1 MRTLAL
7 IIVSFS
13 IFVSC
18 GRKDEIPS
26 GIIAQDKMQAI
37 LWDMMRADQFLAD
50 YVLNRDS
57 SKKKETE
64 SLKYYAKI
72 FALHQVSKEDFEESF
87 SFYRAR
93 PALMKTMMDSIAAPP
108 QTATVQQPE
117 PVTPVAIPD
126 SVVQPA
132 KPVITDTTPLRP
144 RVDSAGRKRIKPV
157 LQY

>member
-1 MRTLAL
+1 MRPFLL
-7 IIVSFS
+7 IIASFL
-13 IFVSC
+13 FFASC
-18 GRKDEIPS
+18 GSKDEIPS
-26 GIIAQDKMQAI
+26 GIITQDKMQAI

-87 SFYRAR
+87 SFYRSR
-93 PALMKTMMDSIAAPP
+93 PALMKTMMDSISAPP

-132 KPVITDTTPLRP
+132 KPVIRDTMPLKP
-144 RVDSAGRKRIKPV
+144 RIDSAPRRRVKPV
-157 LQY
+157 VAY